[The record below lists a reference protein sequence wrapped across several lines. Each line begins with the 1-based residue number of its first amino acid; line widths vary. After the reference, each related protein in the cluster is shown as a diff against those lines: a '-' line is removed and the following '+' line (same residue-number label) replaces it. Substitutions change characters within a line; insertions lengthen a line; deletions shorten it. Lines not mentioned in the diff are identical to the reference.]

1 MWYCGNEGKEGNEG
15 NEGNEVIVININK
28 VR

>member
-1 MWYCGNEGKEGNEG
+1 MWYCGNEGKEGKEG
-15 NEGNEVIVININK
+15 NEGNEVIVVNINK

>member
-1 MWYCGNEGKEGNEG
+1 MWYCGNEGKEGKEG
-15 NEGNEVIVININK
+15 KEGNEVIVININK

>member
-1 MWYCGNEGKEGNEG
+1 MWYCGNEGKEGKEG